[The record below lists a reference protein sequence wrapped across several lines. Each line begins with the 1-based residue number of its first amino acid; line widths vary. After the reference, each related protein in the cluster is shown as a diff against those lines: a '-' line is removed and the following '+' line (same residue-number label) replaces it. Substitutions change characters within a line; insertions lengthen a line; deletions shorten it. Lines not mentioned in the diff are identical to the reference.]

1 VPLTMG
7 LPLQMAGSILI
18 FSQTAESDGRT
29 AIPFVNLFS
38 FSTKPIYE
46 NRGAYRKA
54 SLFELSCFRGAYPI
68 HLE

>member
-1 VPLTMG
+1 MG

-18 FSQTAESDGRT
+18 FLQIAESDGRT

-38 FSTKPIYE
+38 FSTKPIIHD

-54 SLFELSCFRGAYPI
+54 SLFDLSCFYKVYPI
-68 HLE
+68 HLG

>member
-1 VPLTMG
+1 MG

-38 FSTKPIYE
+38 FSTKPIFHD
-46 NRGAYRKA
+46 NRVAYRKA

-68 HLE
+68 HLG

>member
-1 VPLTMG
+1 MG

-38 FSTKPIYE
+38 FSTKPIFLD

-54 SLFELSCFRGAYPI
+54 ILFELSCFRGAYLI
-68 HLE
+68 HLR